1 MVFTDLNLKTL
12 LGLGLSLA
20 VSSAWANLNFIKD
33 NTLLLSPATPAV
45 PSAQKPVTTEATNN
59 WSKILSKHQNWSDQL
74 DYDSSKYTVNYTF
87 NSELETFVKKQLSL
101 YRPDYTSVVVMDNET
116 GEILSAVDYARD
128 KNVYGRDLA
137 FSNTHPSASIFKIIT
152 ASDLLENT
160 HINTNTEFHFTGR
173 STTLYRSQLKQP
185 QTRRWVRSLDFQKA
199 FATSNNV
206 IFGRTAIE
214 NLTPA
219 GLKKMAEKYGFNKKL
234 VEGVNLPAS
243 VFNMAQDQYNL
254 AEFSSGL
261 NTQTVMSPVHGAV
274 IASVVANGGVIKY
287 PIVVKSIEGIDDKK
301 VLYPPLKADEVV
313 VTPGSAADLRT
324 LFMATVTEGTARG
337 SFRRS
342 RYLLDRLE
350 IGGKTGSITGGE
362 PRGKRDWFVSYAK
375 SIEDKED
382 KGISICVMIVN
393 QKKWYIK
400 SPLLAKNIMEYYYA
414 NLYPEKKLKKGGS
427 SHARQSHSWPRT
439 KSSQRE
445 S

>member
-1 MVFTDLNLKTL
+1 MVFRDLNRSLYISC
-12 LGLGLSLA
+12 LGLLCSFP
-20 VSSAWANLNFIKD
+20 AWGNLNFIKD
-33 NTLLLSPATPAV
+33 NSLFQG
-45 PSAQKPVTTEATNN
+45 PSDIQALKAAPNEAPSEWKN
-59 WSKILSKHQNWSDQL
+59 IIGKHQTWDQL
-74 DYDSSKYTVNYTF
+74 IDYDSAKYRPSYTF
-87 NSELETFVKKQLSL
+87 NSSLEDFIKRQLSL
-101 YRPDYTSVVVMDNET
+101 YRPDFTSVVVLDNEN
-116 GEILSAVDYARD
+116 GHILAAVDYARG
-128 KNVYGRDLA
+128 KNIFGRDLA
-137 FSNTHPSASIFKIIT
+137 FTTTHPAASIFKIIT

-160 HINTNTEFHFTGR
+160 HIKTDTEFHFSGR

-185 QTRRWVRSLDFQKA
+185 ANRRWIRSLDLQKA

-219 GLKKMAEKYGFNKKL
+219 GLKRMAEKFGFNKKIL
-234 VEGVNLPAS
+234 EGINLSPS

-274 IASVVANGGVIKY
+274 IGSVVANGGVFRYPVVIK
-287 PIVVKSIEGIDDKK
+287 SLEGIQDKK
-301 VLYPPLKADEVV
+301 VIFPPLKQDEQVLTPQSAD
-313 VTPGSAADLRT
+313 DLRT
-324 LFMATVTEGTARG
+324 LFMATVTQGTARS

-342 RYLLDRLE
+342 LYLLNKLE

-375 SIEDKED
+375 STEDKTD

-400 SPLLAKNIMEYYYA
+400 SPLLAKNIMEYYYST
-414 NLYPEKKLKKGGS
+414 LYPQKK
-427 SHARQSHSWPRT
+427 
-439 KSSQRE
+439 
-445 S
+445 